1 MAQKLGLPAE
11 RLPSDGRHIIAPFRL
26 QRRGVET
33 RIILGDAAPRPDVVL
48 ARNILTARRWY
59 QAIREG
65 ETFSAVARRDKI
77 TPSRIQQMIGL
88 AFLAPDLLDQI
99 AAGSQP
105 LGLTS
110 EWVKRHDLPLE
121 WQAQRDALALP

>member
-1 MAQKLGLPAE
+1 MEQTSKKKTSKPYLPEFRE
-11 RLPSDGRHIIAPFRL
+11 RAVRL
-26 QRRGVET
+26 ANEHRDE
-33 RIILGDAAPRPDVVL
+33 
-48 ARNILTARRWY
+48 Y
-59 QAIREG
+59 QS

-121 WQAQRDALALP
+121 WQAQRDALALL